1 MICVL
6 PDTNILLN
14 DPRIVLSLIAKK
26 YSVIISMTVLDELDK
41 FKNKAADIGYKAREA
56 FRVID
61 RERNNPLIILT
72 AKYAENPILKF
83 NKGDG
88 CIQSTA
94 LYYKQCGEEVIIL
107 SEDTG
112 MRLSAQALGVKT
124 AKNIAELDKVIDQT
138 KEKAAP
144 AINSMN
150 ENLNLSD
157 ICFGNHGVELI
168 DKVQQK
174 LGSRFTPKYN
184 KSGVTFFSS
193 NGRILKLVYAKSRL
207 HVEFNVPV
215 SQVNGL
221 TVLTKKE
228 AQNKNMGT
236 CQWIYKGDS
245 VSTVL
250 DLVEE
255 AVKKY

>member
-1 MICVL
+1 
-6 PDTNILLN
+6 
-14 DPRIVLSLIAKK
+14 
-26 YSVIISMTVLDELDK
+26 MTVLDELDK
-41 FKNKAADIGYKAREA
+41 FKSKPADIGFKAREA

-61 RERNNPLIILT
+61 RERNNPLILLS
-72 AKYAENPILKF
+72 AKYVESPILKL

-94 LYYKQCGEEVIIL
+94 LYYKQCGKEVIIL

-112 MRLSAQALGVKT
+112 MRLSAQSLGVKT
-124 AKNIAELDKVIDQT
+124 AKNISELDKLVGQT
-138 KEKAAP
+138 IVYKEKVAA
-144 AINSMN
+144 AINSKN
-150 ENLNLSD
+150 ENVNLSH
-157 ICFGNHGVELI
+157 ICFGNHGNELI

-184 KSGVTFFSS
+184 KSGVTFFGS
-193 NGRILKLVYAKSRL
+193 NGRILKLVYNKTFL

-215 SQVNGL
+215 SQVKGL
-221 TVLTKKE
+221 TILTKKE
-228 AQNKNMGT
+228 AQNKKMGT

-245 VSTVL
+245 LSTVL